1 MTRSYSND
9 APRPVNTCQVVS
21 YDMCILDRI
30 KCLFLDWRLI
40 SKRRQELKCLW
51 HSSLNQYCLKGQCK
65 GISLYFCTLTQ
76 LVVTYRVS
84 VPCWVLYCRNII
96 LFLRSVSSYSSFIQ
110 NCLDSHNAVRAH
122 YGVPALNWSSEIA
135 VGAQKWANHLAGIDQ
150 LQHDSTATEGENLF
164 YMYGGDPEQAC
175 DRAVKNWYQE
185 VKNYDFR
192 SPHLDDSTSECV

>member
-1 MTRSYSND
+1 MFMAFFSKLVLFKGT
-9 APRPVNTCQVVS
+9 VS
-21 YDMCILDRI
+21 AKAFHIIFVLSPNWSLRI
-30 KCLFLDWRLI
+30 EFL
-40 SKRRQELKCLW
+40 
-51 HSSLNQYCLKGQCK
+51 SLVGCC
-65 GISLYFCTLTQ
+65 
-76 LVVTYRVS
+76 S
-84 VPCWVLYCRNII
+84 VEI
-96 LFLRSVSSYSSFIQ
+96 LFYFFFSVSSYSSFIQ

-192 SPHLDDSTSECV
+192 SPHLDDSTSKCV

>member
-1 MTRSYSND
+1 MTGSYSND

-21 YDMCILDRI
+21 YDMCILVRI
-30 KCLFLDWRLI
+30 KCLFLDWHPI
-40 SKRRQELKCLW
+40 SERRQEPKCLW
-51 HSSLNQYCLKGQCK
+51 HSSLNQYCLKGQCNS
-65 GISLYFCTLTQ
+65 ISHYYSHRTGRYVQSFC
-76 LVVTYRVS
+76 
-84 VPCWVLYCRNII
+84 PFWVLYCRNII
-96 LFLRSVSSYSSFIQ
+96 LFFISVSSYSSFIQ

-192 SPHLDDSTSECV
+192 SPHLDDSTSKCV

>member
-1 MTRSYSND
+1 M
-9 APRPVNTCQVVS
+9 
-21 YDMCILDRI
+21 
-30 KCLFLDWRLI
+30 
-40 SKRRQELKCLW
+40 
-51 HSSLNQYCLKGQCK
+51 
-65 GISLYFCTLTQ
+65 
-76 LVVTYRVS
+76 
-84 VPCWVLYCRNII
+84 LYCRNII
-96 LFLRSVSSYSSFIQ
+96 LFFISVSSYSSFIQ

-192 SPHLDDSTSECV
+192 SPHLDDSTSKCV